1 MNNNSSAPLRLRASA
16 LKSEQL
22 AGLILA
28 GGEGRRFGGP
38 KAFARLDDGRTFLE
52 VCAATLIGAGA
63 SPLVATLPP
72 GTEDPQIDGL
82 ESIALPEPGMDMFA
96 SLVTGLRH
104 LAEHPDWRT
113 VAILP
118 VDHPLVDG
126 SSVSALVDTAALAAI
141 PSYRGKHGHPI
152 CFGRNVASAIVSGKS
167 PGPTLREVLRDV
179 GAVDVEVDDPGVVAN
194 CNTPEALRDA
204 LRRRMTD

>member
-1 MNNNSSAPLRLRASA
+1 M
-16 LKSEQL
+16 L

-28 GGEGRRFGGP
+28 GGEGKRFGGP

-52 VCAATLIGAGA
+52 VCAATLIRAGA

-104 LAEHPDWRT
+104 LVEHPDWRT

-118 VDHPLVDG
+118 VDHPFVV
-126 SSVSALVDTAALAAI
+126 SSAVTALANSSARAVI
-141 PSYRGKHGHPI
+141 PSYKGKHGHPI
-152 CFGRNVASAIVSGKS
+152 CLEREVAQEIDRGEL
-167 PGPTLREVLRDV
+167 PGPTLREVLRSV
-179 GAVDVEVDDPGVVAN
+179 GAVSVEVDDPGVIAN
-194 CNTPEALRDA
+194 CNTPDALSAALRA
-204 LRRRMTD
+204 ANSEL